1 MSSDMKSQLE
11 SMSEQVSKMETSV
24 KMKMAKSF
32 AVEEAAAEKKY
43 DCQEDDVV
51 YMYRKF
57 PDAPAGFKERKT
69 DTWQECRKECAEME
83 PCKGF
88 TWHKENNRYKK
99 VCSLFSTFNGKVR
112 NRAVSGPKECPNK

>member
-1 MSSDMKSQLE
+1 MKI
-11 SMSEQVSKMETSV
+11 
-24 KMKMAKSF
+24 AKPF
-32 AVEEAAAEKKY
+32 AVEEAAADEGKTNEKKY

-69 DTWQECRKECAEME
+69 DTWQECQKECAEME

-88 TWHKENNRYKK
+88 ADTKRTTVTKK
-99 VCSLFSTFNGKVR
+99 FARSSPLLLEKCETEQFLDQRSAQRSDCTRSKRSFKTD
-112 NRAVSGPKECPNK
+112 